1 MSQTIGGSNKNPCT
15 PAVVELDWYGTYLIN
30 KTNEYLVVPAEFG
43 IREIQMRNAG
53 PTLDSNVASKIIL
66 YLGKVGDPDINIFE
80 ASINDL
86 NDNDSVSMI
95 GTDGS
100 LIYKALDYDTN
111 LMVKTDNG
119 ALEYGAVVNVV
130 VKMKGFGFDGQ

>member
-15 PAVVELDWYGTYLIN
+15 PAAVELDWYGTYLIT
-30 KTNEYLVVPAEFG
+30 KTNEYLVVPASFG
-43 IREIQMRNAG
+43 IREIQMRNIG
-53 PTLDSNVASKIIL
+53 PTLDSNSSSKLIL
-66 YLGKVGDPDINIFE
+66 YLGKVGDSDIDIFE
-80 ASINDL
+80 CSLNDL

-119 ALEYGAVVNVV
+119 ALEYGAVISVI
-130 VKMKGFGFDGQ
+130 VKMKGF